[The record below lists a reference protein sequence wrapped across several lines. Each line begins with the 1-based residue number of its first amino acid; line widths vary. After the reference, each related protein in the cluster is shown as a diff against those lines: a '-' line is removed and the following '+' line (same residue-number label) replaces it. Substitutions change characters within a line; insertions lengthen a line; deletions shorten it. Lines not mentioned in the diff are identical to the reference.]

1 MTGSLFAG
9 LEVDSHMAALAR
21 KLAERNGWTFL
32 GVVQGVGLMESVPMA
47 QLRDR
52 HGTIH
57 QRTLEDLRAE
67 RTATE
72 RGERRASVDGRTF
85 PLL

>member
-1 MTGSLFAG
+1 MSGALLAG
-9 LEVDSHMAALAR
+9 LEVDGDMPRLAR
-21 KLAERNGWTFL
+21 ELARRNGWTFL
-32 GVVQGVGLMESVPMA
+32 GVVQAAGLAAPVPMA

-67 RTATE
+67 RKAPD
-72 RGERRASVDGRTF
+72 RGERRGPVDARTL
-85 PLL
+85 PLF